1 MLGGGH
7 VRRRSVVSSVEASP
21 CVRFEKRG
29 KLSMFHDASPLP
41 ERNGDDCDSPNK
53 PQIVP
58 KPSIA
63 STSSYKFGGE
73 RMIKAQRGLLAR
85 ESLEENCLVAD
96 GEDLTSRGWKTVL
109 A

>member
-21 CVRFEKRG
+21 CIRFEK
-29 KLSMFHDASPLP
+29 KAKPSIFHPLP
-41 ERNGDDCDSPNK
+41 EHDGEYRESSKK
-53 PQIVP
+53 PQIIP

-85 ESLEENCLVAD
+85 ESLEESCLVAD
-96 GEDLTSRGWKTVL
+96 GESLTSRGL
-109 A
+109 DQRLD